1 MANLATAFA
10 GGFESGQAIGDTIVA
25 DRDLKQAQSES
36 GPGADLFT
44 TYQKAGQMAMQS
56 GNTRVADKFLKQA
69 NEFKGEA
76 LKQHISELKV
86 HQGEVEALYQDLQG
100 SKTKEDLLG
109 RVNNAAANGRLSE
122 AEKLEY
128 SGAINKL
135 TDEQVPAFIE
145 EAGKK
150 TLGYKEQLEVQSKI
164 AHDALEQDKFKE
176 EKRHHIV
183 QERNEAIRASGKS
196 VGKLSPEDKE
206 LQTEL
211 HEDVRGIRADA
222 KSEIDAVNKNYGLN
236 DAQKAAK
243 IVGIKKRRDEA
254 IKASRDEFKHRN
266 DEESSEPA
274 KAKPIS
280 VSPEEVKSMSQ
291 KNIQQLIDGSVSEKE
306 FEDHYGKPPGWAK
319 KVVDVYRNKDTKTG
333 AGQKTHDGY
342 PARENADGS
351 YSTEVSITV
360 TNPKLNNGKPT
371 NIPSLWKGKEVDE
384 DTAVRN
390 ALATGKSYKA
400 FNSINEA
407 VTAAK
412 ARSEAGGAGADS
424 KKELTDEEQLAK
436 ALSKA
441 TGVQE
446 RNAIRNDYNIRQER
460 KAKEA
465 KQKAIAAKGKEKTEA
480 TVAKAQKQGLVL
492 SGMSG
497 TQLKFVDP
505 KTGKEVLEYEL

>member
-1 MANLATAFA
+1 MANLAQAFA

-25 DRDLKQAQSES
+25 DRDLKQAQAES

-109 RVNNAAANGRLSE
+109 RVNSAAAGGRLSE

-145 EAGKK
+145 AAGKK
-150 TLGYKEQLEVQSKI
+150 TLGYKEQLDVQSKI
-164 AHDALEQDKFKE
+164 AHDALEQDRFKE

-183 QERNEAIRASGKS
+183 TERNQAINASGKPTHAEKKAEKVEEHTQGRLEKAQDTLTAEKRRIRNLDPKKFDKKAKDELIAQAELDYEEDTASLRKPEAAPTKSDVAS
-196 VGKLSPEDKE
+196 VTDVDKNKLISLNKEGKLTKGQKE
-206 LQTEL
+206 
-211 HEDVRGIRADA
+211 
-222 KSEIDAVNKNYGLN
+222 
-236 DAQKAAK
+236 
-243 IVGIKKRRDEA
+243 
-254 IKASRDEFKHRN
+254 EF
-266 DEESSEPA
+266 DS
-274 KAKPIS
+274 
-280 VSPEEVKSMSQ
+280 
-291 KNIQQLIDGSVSEKE
+291 
-306 FEDHYGKPPGWAK
+306 HYGPGAADKILGNAK
-319 KVVDVYRNKDTKTG
+319 DSSKAG

-390 ALATGKSYKA
+390 ALATGKSYKS
-400 FNSINEA
+400 FNSIKEA
-407 VTAAK
+407 VSAAK
-412 ARSEAGGAGADS
+412 ARSEAGGAGADNKPET
-424 KKELTDEEQLAK
+424 KKELTDEEQLSEDLA
-436 ALSKA
+436 KA

-446 RNAIRNDYNIRQER
+446 RNAIRNDYNIRQDR
-460 KAKEA
+460 KAKQA
-465 KQKAIAAKGKEKTEA
+465 NQKAIAAKGKEKTEA
-480 TVAKAQKQGLVL
+480 AIAKAQKNGLVL

-505 KTGKEVLEYEL
+505 KTGKEVLESEL

>member
-25 DRDLKQAQSES
+25 DRDLKQAQAES

-76 LKQHISELKV
+76 LKQHITELKV

-109 RVNNAAANGRLSE
+109 RVNKAAASGRLSE

-150 TLGYKEQLEVQSKI
+150 TLGYKEQLDVQSKI
-164 AHDALEQDKFKE
+164 AHDALETEKAKE
-176 EKRHHIV
+176 TKRHNV
-183 QERNEAIRASGKS
+183 ETERNQANRSIGGK
-196 VGKLSPEDKE
+196 GDKE
-206 LQTEL
+206 AK
-211 HEDVRGIRADA
+211 ADA
-222 KSEIDAVNKNYGLN
+222 KHSQTRIE
-236 DAQKAAK
+236 KADDVLREEKARIRK
-243 IVGIKKRRDEA
+243 LDPKKFDE
-254 IKASRDEFKHRN
+254 K
-266 DEESSEPA
+266 A
-274 KAKPIS
+274 KAKLIADAEIDHEEAVAAAQPKEKSKEEPSKASAPAVTTADKDKLIS
-280 VSPEEVKSMSQ
+280 LNKEGKLTKGQKEEFDS
-291 KNIQQLIDGSVSEKE
+291 
-306 FEDHYGKPPGWAK
+306 HYGK
-319 KVVDVYRNKDTKTG
+319 G
-333 AGQKTHDGY
+333 A
-342 PARENADGS
+342 ADK
-351 YSTEVSITV
+351 I
-360 TNPKLNNGKPT
+360 L
-371 NIPSLWKGKEVDE
+371 
-384 DTAVRN
+384 
-390 ALATGKSYKA
+390 
-400 FNSINEA
+400 
-407 VTAAK
+407 
-412 ARSEAGGAGADS
+412 GGAKGPAKEEPKEQAIPEV
-424 KKELTDEEQLAK
+424 KKELTDEEQLAED
-436 ALSKA
+436 LSKA

-446 RNAIRNDYNIRQER
+446 RNAIRNDYNIRQNR
-460 KAKEA
+460 KAKQA

-480 TVAKAQKQGLVL
+480 AIAKAQKQGLVL

-505 KTGKEVLEYEL
+505 KTGKEVLESEL

>member
-1 MANLATAFA
+1 MANLAQAFA

-25 DRDLKQAQSES
+25 DRDLKQAQAES

-109 RVNNAAANGRLSE
+109 RVNKAAANGRLSE

-183 QERNEAIRASGKS
+183 QERNEAIRATGGSSK
-196 VGKLSPEDKE
+196 
-206 LQTEL
+206 
-211 HEDVRGIRADA
+211 DA
-222 KSEIDAVNKNYGLN
+222 KAEVKHI
-236 DAQKAAK
+236 QTRIEKADDELRAEK
-243 IVGIKKRRDEA
+243 ARIRKLDPKKFDE
-254 IKASRDEFKHRN
+254 K
-266 DEESSEPA
+266 A
-274 KAKPIS
+274 KAKLIADAEIDHEEAVAAAQPKEKSKEEPSKASVPSVTSADQDKLIS
-280 VSPEEVKSMSQ
+280 LNKEGKLTKGQKEEFDSY
-291 KNIQQLIDGSVSEKE
+291 
-306 FEDHYGKPPGWAK
+306 YGPGAADKILGNAK
-319 KVVDVYRNKDTKTG
+319 DSSKAG

-390 ALATGKSYKA
+390 ALATGKSYKS

-407 VTAAK
+407 VSAAK
-412 ARSEAGGAGADS
+412 ARSEAGGAGADNKPET
-424 KKELTDEEQLAK
+424 KKELTDEEQLSEDLA
-436 ALSKA
+436 KA

-446 RNAIRNDYNIRQER
+446 RNAIRNDYNIRQKR
-460 KAKEA
+460 KVEQA
-465 KQKAIAAKGKEKTEA
+465 KQRATSAKGKAKTDEA
-480 TVAKAQKQGLVL
+480 IAKAQKKGLVL

-505 KTGKEVLEYEL
+505 KTGKEVLESEL

>member
-1 MANLATAFA
+1 MANLAQAFA

-25 DRDLKQAQSES
+25 DRDFKQAQAES

-69 NEFKGEA
+69 NEYKGDA

-100 SKTKEDLLG
+100 SKTKDDLLG
-109 RVNNAAANGRLSE
+109 RVNKAAASGRLSE

-145 EAGKK
+145 QAGKK
-150 TLGYKEQLEVQSKI
+150 TLDYKQQLDVQSKI
-164 AHDALEQDKFKE
+164 VNDAFEHDIKTRTLNNQIERTRLLANKAAGGSGSGNKE
-176 EKRHHIV
+176 AK
-183 QERNEAIRASGKS
+183 
-196 VGKLSPEDKE
+196 
-206 LQTEL
+206 
-211 HEDVRGIRADA
+211 ADA
-222 KSEIDAVNKNYGLN
+222 KHSQTRID
-236 DAQKAAK
+236 KADDELRAEK
-243 IVGIKKRRDEA
+243 ARIRKLDPKKFDE
-254 IKASRDEFKHRN
+254 K
-266 DEESSEPA
+266 A
-274 KAKPIS
+274 KAKLIADAEIDHEEAVAAAQPKEKSKETPTKSDVSS
-280 VSPEEVKSMSQ
+280 VTPQDKDKLLSLDKEGKLTKGQKEEFDS
-291 KNIQQLIDGSVSEKE
+291 
-306 FEDHYGKPPGWAK
+306 HYGKGAADK
-319 KVVDVYRNKDTKTG
+319 LLGGTKSSSKPG

-390 ALATGKSYKA
+390 ALATGKSYKS

-407 VTAAK
+407 VSAAK
-412 ARSEAGGAGADS
+412 ARSEAGGAGADNKPET
-424 KKELTDEEQLAK
+424 KKELTDEEQLSEDLA
-436 ALSKA
+436 KA

-460 KAKEA
+460 KAKQA

-480 TVAKAQKQGLVL
+480 AIAKAQKKGLVL

-505 KTGKEVLEYEL
+505 KTGKEVLESEL

>member
-1 MANLATAFA
+1 MANLAQAFA

-36 GPGADLFT
+36 APGADLFT

-100 SKTKEDLLG
+100 SKTKDDLLG
-109 RVNNAAANGRLSE
+109 RVNKAAASGRLSE

-145 EAGKK
+145 QAGKK
-150 TLGYKEQLEVQSKI
+150 TLGYKEQLDVQHKI
-164 AHDALEQDKFKE
+164 AAEALSREKFDE
-176 EKRHHIV
+176 EKRHNV
-183 QERNEAIRASGKS
+183 ATERIQAINASGKMTRAEKQEEKAAEHIQGRLEKAQDTLTAEKRRVRNLDPKKFDKKAKDELIAQAELDYEEDTATLRKPTKETPTKSDVSS
-196 VGKLSPEDKE
+196 VTPQDKDKLLSLDKEGKLTKGQKE
-206 LQTEL
+206 
-211 HEDVRGIRADA
+211 
-222 KSEIDAVNKNYGLN
+222 
-236 DAQKAAK
+236 
-243 IVGIKKRRDEA
+243 
-254 IKASRDEFKHRN
+254 EF
-266 DEESSEPA
+266 DS
-274 KAKPIS
+274 
-280 VSPEEVKSMSQ
+280 
-291 KNIQQLIDGSVSEKE
+291 
-306 FEDHYGKPPGWAK
+306 HYGKGAADK
-319 KVVDVYRNKDTKTG
+319 LLGGTKSSSKPG

-390 ALATGKSYKA
+390 ALATGKSYKS
-400 FNSINEA
+400 FNSIKEA
-407 VTAAK
+407 VSAAK
-412 ARSEAGGAGADS
+412 ARSEAGGAGADN
-424 KKELTDEEQLAK
+424 KRETKQELTDEEQLSADL
-436 ALSKA
+436 AKA

-460 KAKEA
+460 KAKQA
-465 KQKAIAAKGKEKTEA
+465 KQKAIAAKGKEKTEVA
-480 TVAKAQKQGLVL
+480 VAKAQKQGLVL

-505 KTGKEVLEYEL
+505 KTGKEVLESEL

>member
-10 GGFESGQAIGDTIVA
+10 GGFETGQAIGDTIVA
-25 DRDLKQAQSES
+25 DRDLKQAQAES

-109 RVNNAAANGRLSE
+109 RVNKAAASGRLSE

-183 QERNEAIRASGKS
+183 QERNEAIRATGGSSK
-196 VGKLSPEDKE
+196 
-206 LQTEL
+206 
-211 HEDVRGIRADA
+211 DA
-222 KSEIDAVNKNYGLN
+222 KAEVKHI
-236 DAQKAAK
+236 QTRIEKADDDLRAEK
-243 IVGIKKRRDEA
+243 ARIRKLDPKKFDE
-254 IKASRDEFKHRN
+254 K
-266 DEESSEPA
+266 A
-274 KAKPIS
+274 KAKLIADAEIDHEEAVAAAQPKEKSKEEPSKASAPAVTTADKDKLIS
-280 VSPEEVKSMSQ
+280 LNKEGKLTKGQKEEFDSY
-291 KNIQQLIDGSVSEKE
+291 
-306 FEDHYGKPPGWAK
+306 YGK
-319 KVVDVYRNKDTKTG
+319 G
-333 AGQKTHDGY
+333 A
-342 PARENADGS
+342 AD
-351 YSTEVSITV
+351 EI
-360 TNPKLNNGKPT
+360 L
-371 NIPSLWKGKEVDE
+371 
-384 DTAVRN
+384 
-390 ALATGKSYKA
+390 
-400 FNSINEA
+400 
-407 VTAAK
+407 
-412 ARSEAGGAGADS
+412 GGAKSSAKESPKEQAIPTLIHPSNGSTMKPEDVKGYADRNTNGDIPAALDVLKRRQGFTEKTSNS
-424 KKELTDEEQLAK
+424 KKELTDEEQLAED
-436 ALSKA
+436 LSKA

-446 RNAIRNDYNIRQER
+446 RNAIRNDYNIRQDR
-460 KAKEA
+460 KAKQA

-480 TVAKAQKQGLVL
+480 AIAKAQKQGLVL

-505 KTGKEVLEYEL
+505 KTGKEVLESEL

>member
-1 MANLATAFA
+1 MANLAQAFA

-25 DRDLKQAQSES
+25 DRDLKQAQAES

-109 RVNNAAANGRLSE
+109 RVNKAAANGRLSE

-183 QERNEAIRASGKS
+183 QERNEAIRATGGSSKDAKAEVKHIQTRIEKADDELRAEKARIRKLDPKKFDEKAKAKLIADAEIDHEEAVAAAQPKEKS
-196 VGKLSPEDKE
+196 KEEPSKASVPSVTSADQDKLISLNKEGKLTKGQKEEFDSYYGKGAADKI
-206 LQTEL
+206 L
-211 HEDVRGIRADA
+211 GGA
-222 KSEIDAVNKNYGLN
+222 KG
-236 DAQKAAK
+236 
-243 IVGIKKRRDEA
+243 
-254 IKASRDEFKHRN
+254 
-266 DEESSEPA
+266 PA
-274 KAKPIS
+274 KAEPKEQPKP
-280 VSPEEVKSMSQ
+280 
-291 KNIQQLIDGSVSEKE
+291 
-306 FEDHYGKPPGWAK
+306 
-319 KVVDVYRNKDTKTG
+319 
-333 AGQKTHDGY
+333 
-342 PARENADGS
+342 
-351 YSTEVSITV
+351 
-360 TNPKLNNGKPT
+360 
-371 NIPSLWKGKEVDE
+371 
-384 DTAVRN
+384 
-390 ALATGKSYKA
+390 
-400 FNSINEA
+400 EA
-407 VTAAK
+407 
-412 ARSEAGGAGADS
+412 
-424 KKELTDEEQLAK
+424 KKELTDEEQLAED
-436 ALSKA
+436 LSKA

-446 RNAIRNDYNIRQER
+446 RNAIRNDYNIRQDR
-460 KAKEA
+460 KAKQA

-480 TVAKAQKQGLVL
+480 AIAKAQKQGLVL

-505 KTGKEVLEYEL
+505 KTGKEVLESEL

>member
-1 MANLATAFA
+1 MNYK
-10 GGFESGQAIGDTIVA
+10 S
-25 DRDLKQAQSES
+25 
-36 GPGADLFT
+36 
-44 TYQKAGQMAMQS
+44 
-56 GNTRVADKFLKQA
+56 
-69 NEFKGEA
+69 
-76 LKQHISELKV
+76 
-86 HQGEVEALYQDLQG
+86 
-100 SKTKEDLLG
+100 
-109 RVNNAAANGRLSE
+109 
-122 AEKLEY
+122 EKLR
-128 SGAINKL
+128 I
-135 TDEQVPAFIE
+135 D
-145 EAGKK
+145 AGK
-150 TLGYKEQLEVQSKI
+150 S
-164 AHDALEQDKFKE
+164 A
-176 EKRHHIV
+176 
-183 QERNEAIRASGKS
+183 GKG
-196 VGKLSPEDKE
+196 VGKLSQEDKE

-222 KSEIDAVNKNYGLN
+222 KSEIDATNKNYGLN

-243 IVGIKKRRDEA
+243 IVGIKKRRDDA
-254 IKASRDEFKHRN
+254 IKAARDEFKHRD

-319 KVVDVYRNKDTKTG
+319 KVVDVYRNKDTKAG

-505 KTGKEVLEYEL
+505 KTGKEVLESEL

>member
-1 MANLATAFA
+1 MANLAQAFA

-109 RVNNAAANGRLSE
+109 RVNKAAASGRLSE

-164 AHDALEQDKFKE
+164 AHDALETEKFKE
-176 EKRHHIV
+176 TKRHNV
-183 QERNEAIRASGKS
+183 ETERNQANRSIGGK
-196 VGKLSPEDKE
+196 GDKE
-206 LQTEL
+206 AK
-211 HEDVRGIRADA
+211 ADA
-222 KSEIDAVNKNYGLN
+222 KHSQTRID
-236 DAQKAAK
+236 KADDVLREEKARIRK
-243 IVGIKKRRDEA
+243 LDPKKFDE
-254 IKASRDEFKHRN
+254 K
-266 DEESSEPA
+266 A
-274 KAKPIS
+274 KAKLIADAEIDHEEAVAAAQPKEKSKEEPTKTSASSVTTADQDKLIS
-280 VSPEEVKSMSQ
+280 LNKEGKLTKGQKEEFDSY
-291 KNIQQLIDGSVSEKE
+291 
-306 FEDHYGKPPGWAK
+306 YGKGAADKILGGAK
-319 KVVDVYRNKDTKTG
+319 GGSKAG

-390 ALATGKSYKA
+390 ALATGKSYKS

-424 KKELTDEEQLAK
+424 KKELTDEEQLAED
-436 ALSKA
+436 LSKA

-446 RNAIRNDYNIRQER
+446 RNAIRNDYNIRQDR
-460 KAKEA
+460 KSKQA

-480 TVAKAQKQGLVL
+480 AIAKAQKQGLVL

-505 KTGKEVLEYEL
+505 KTGKEVLESEL

>member
-25 DRDLKQAQSES
+25 DRDLKQAQAES

-109 RVNNAAANGRLSE
+109 RVNKAAANGRLSE

-183 QERNEAIRASGKS
+183 QERNEAIRATGGSSKDAKAEVKHIQTRIEKADDDLRAEKARIRKLDPKKFDEKAKAKLIADAEIDHEEAVAAAQPKEKS
-196 VGKLSPEDKE
+196 KEEPTKTSAPSVTTADRDKLISLNKEGKLTKGQKEEFDSYYGKGAADKI
-206 LQTEL
+206 L
-211 HEDVRGIRADA
+211 GGA
-222 KSEIDAVNKNYGLN
+222 KG
-236 DAQKAAK
+236 
-243 IVGIKKRRDEA
+243 
-254 IKASRDEFKHRN
+254 
-266 DEESSEPA
+266 PA
-274 KAKPIS
+274 KAEPKEQPKP
-280 VSPEEVKSMSQ
+280 
-291 KNIQQLIDGSVSEKE
+291 
-306 FEDHYGKPPGWAK
+306 
-319 KVVDVYRNKDTKTG
+319 
-333 AGQKTHDGY
+333 
-342 PARENADGS
+342 
-351 YSTEVSITV
+351 
-360 TNPKLNNGKPT
+360 
-371 NIPSLWKGKEVDE
+371 
-384 DTAVRN
+384 
-390 ALATGKSYKA
+390 
-400 FNSINEA
+400 EA
-407 VTAAK
+407 
-412 ARSEAGGAGADS
+412 
-424 KKELTDEEQLAK
+424 KKELTDEEQLAED
-436 ALSKA
+436 LSKA

-446 RNAIRNDYNIRQER
+446 RNAIRNDYNIRQDR
-460 KAKEA
+460 KAKQA

-480 TVAKAQKQGLVL
+480 AIAKAQKQGLVL

-505 KTGKEVLEYEL
+505 KTGKEVLESEL